1 MTIDHDSRLRR
12 LKFRAWHRGFRE
24 ADLILGPF
32 ADTHGP
38 NLTPEQLDTFE
49 TLMEESDREIYAWI
63 VGQEPTPGQVRHRCP
78 EPDQDLP
85 LRSSRF
91 GRSGTECRDPV
102 QRRSEFGPNRDHSIW
117 VPAFAGMS
125 GI

>member
-1 MTIDHDSRLRR
+1 MRKPPLAQGLGALYIPGHMTIDHDSRLRR

-63 VGQEPTPGQVRHRCP
+63 VGQEPTPAKFDTDVLTLIKTFRYEAHAVR
-78 EPDQDLP
+78 
-85 LRSSRF
+85 
-91 GRSGTECRDPV
+91 PV
-102 QRRSEFGPNRDHSIW
+102 GDG
-117 VPAFAGMS
+117 A
-125 GI
+125 